1 MKTKL
6 FFLCLL
12 FFLSAAC
19 LPGINLTVGS
29 TPTARVITSTSQPL
43 PSSTP
48 TPLPVAPTPIPTQ
61 PEGLDRINIYLVAV
75 GDNGASG
82 KLIGCGDSL
91 VPVEVRIEPTLGVL
105 RAALNELFKLEGQIM
120 YGQSGL
126 YNALYLSDLSI
137 ADVAVI
143 DGEARIDLQG
153 KLMTGGE
160 CDIPRIEEQLRS
172 TALQFST
179 VDRVSIRVNGV
190 LLEELL
196 DLRG

>member
-12 FFLSAAC
+12 IFISAAC
-19 LPGINLTVGS
+19 LPGINLTFDS
-29 TPTARVITSTSQPL
+29 TPTAQVITSTSHPL
-43 PSSTP
+43 PSSTLSP
-48 TPLPVAPTPIPTQ
+48 IPVAPTPTPTQ
-61 PEGLDRINIYLVAV
+61 PAGLDRVNIFLVAV

-153 KLMTGGE
+153 ELITGGE
-160 CDIPRIEEQLRS
+160 CDIPRIEEQLRAI
-172 TALQFST
+172 ALQFST

-190 LLEELL
+190 PLEELL